1 VKPLDP
7 RLLRYARAARRY
19 VVLTAA
25 TGVATTALV
34 VGQAVLLAAILA
46 PTITEGRPLADSAG
60 LVVALAAVVVVRAL
74 VVWVQERY
82 AHRAASRVIADLRG
96 QVVDAAVA
104 RGPRWLA
111 DGRGASTVTLVTR
124 GLDDLEPYFVRYV
137 PQLLLAALLTPAT
150 LLVVGGFEWVS
161 GVIIGV
167 TIPLVPMFMI
177 LVGRLTQGVSERRLV
192 TMQRLS
198 AQVLDLVAGI
208 PTLRAF
214 GRERGPGARVRE
226 LGEAHRRATMGTL
239 RVAFLSGMVLEL
251 LTTLS
256 VAVVAVGIGLRMVYG
271 HMDLF
276 TGLTVLIMAP
286 EVDLPL
292 RQVGLH
298 FHASTD
304 GIAAANQAFE
314 VLDGAPPHPHLVENG
329 LSTSH
334 DARSLDATP
343 FSTGGRG
350 GRGVRG
356 VRGVSV
362 AVSVRFEGVSVRAP
376 GRDVWAPAGLSGVVR
391 AGAVTALAGPNG
403 AGKTTAV
410 LAMLGLL
417 APDAGRVLV
426 SFTDRADDGAP
437 LPEQDLAEVPADLW
451 HRHVAWVPQRA
462 HLSPGTIL
470 DAVLDREASPDG
482 PEAPSPAVL
491 RAAALTGLDDVVA
504 ELTAGW
510 STRIGQGGHG
520 LSLGQRQRIALT
532 RALVVERPLVV
543 LDEPTAHLDSLSA
556 DQVLAAITA
565 LRERGCAVVVVAHR
579 EALLA
584 AADHVLE
591 VRSTPVVDDA
601 PDAAPQ
607 NTALRTAEVGA

>member
-1 VKPLDP
+1 MKPLDP

-60 LVVALAAVVVVRAL
+60 LVAALAAVVVVRAL

-276 TGLTVLIMAP
+276 TGLAVLIMAP
-286 EVDLPL
+286 EVYLPL

-314 VLDGAPPHPHLVENG
+314 VLDGAPAVPSPAAGSREG
-329 LSTSH
+329 S
-334 DARSLDATP
+334 
-343 FSTGGRG
+343 GREVG
-350 GRGVRG
+350 TR
-356 VRGVSV
+356 
-362 AVSVRFEGVSVRAP
+362 VSVRFEGVSVRAP

-504 ELTAGW
+504 ELADGW

-532 RALVVERPLVV
+532 RALVVDRPLVV

-579 EALLA
+579 EALLV

-591 VRSTPVVDDA
+591 VRSAPVADDA
-601 PDAAPQ
+601 ETSPQ
-607 NTALRTAEVGA
+607 DTTLRTAEVGA

>member
-1 VKPLDP
+1 MKPLDP

-19 VVLTAA
+19 IVLTAA

-46 PTITEGRPLADSAG
+46 PTITDGRPLADSAG
-60 LVVALAAVVVVRAL
+60 LVVALAVVVVVRAL

-150 LLVVGGFEWVS
+150 LLVVFGFEWVS
-161 GVIIGV
+161 GVIIAV

-276 TGLTVLIMAP
+276 TGLAVLIMAP
-286 EVDLPL
+286 EVYLPL

-314 VLDGAPPHPHLVENG
+314 VLDGAPAVSPLATG
-329 LSTSH
+329 
-334 DARSLDATP
+334 ARADDERAAT
-343 FSTGGRG
+343 TQ
-350 GRGVRG
+350 
-356 VRGVSV
+356 
-362 AVSVRFEGVSVRAP
+362 VSVRFEGVSVRAP

-417 APDAGRVLV
+417 SPDTGRVLV

-437 LPEQDLAEVPADLW
+437 LPEQDLADLPADLW

-470 DAVLDREASPDG
+470 DAVLDREGSAGDAEG
-482 PEAPSPAVL
+482 VPSPAVL

-504 ELTAGW
+504 GLADGW
-510 STRIGQGGHG
+510 ATRIGQGGHG

-532 RALVVERPLVV
+532 RALVVDRPLVV
-543 LDEPTAHLDSLSA
+543 LDEPTAHLDALSA
-556 DQVLAAITA
+556 DQVLAAIAT

-584 AADHVLE
+584 AADQVLE
-591 VRSTPVVDDA
+591 VRSAPADDA
-601 PDAAPQ
+601 EGLPGPATP
-607 NTALRTAEVGA
+607 RTAEVGA

>member
-1 VKPLDP
+1 MKPLDP

-46 PTITEGRPLADSAG
+46 PTITDGRPLADSAG
-60 LVVALAAVVVVRAL
+60 LVAALAAVVVVRAL

-276 TGLTVLIMAP
+276 TGLAVLIMAP
-286 EVDLPL
+286 EVYLPL

-314 VLDGAPPHPHLVENG
+314 VLDGAPAVPSPAAGSREG
-329 LSTSH
+329 S
-334 DARSLDATP
+334 
-343 FSTGGRG
+343 GREVG
-350 GRGVRG
+350 TR
-356 VRGVSV
+356 
-362 AVSVRFEGVSVRAP
+362 VSVRFEGVSVRAP

-437 LPEQDLAEVPADLW
+437 LPEQDLAQVPADLW

-470 DAVLDREASPDG
+470 DAVLDREASPAG
-482 PEAPSPAVL
+482 AEVPSPAVL

-504 ELTAGW
+504 ELADGW

-532 RALVVERPLVV
+532 RALVVDRPLVV

-591 VRSTPVVDDA
+591 VRSASIVDDA
-601 PDAAPQ
+601 DPAPQ
-607 NTALRTAEVGA
+607 NTTLRTAEVGA